1 MLFCKG
7 VCSAVDA
14 EAAGLTATGGL
25 SGAVC
30 ASPVP
35 AKRPSRPHAN
45 IAVTAIN
52 VFTEDLF
59 LLWNELLRD
68 RKRPPKPKC
77 PRCNLQPRR
86 SLLTFVLVAID
97 MQRDILHQLK
107 IEPVTIR
114 NLLRALQILNIQLQD
129 TIQYIVGRQAILILL
144 VRPQLRRRGL
154 VNSRLRNEFPIA
166 INPFR
171 QI

>member
-86 SLLTFVLVAID
+86 SLLTFVLVAIVTELVAVSVGANFSRVHTSSNIVSTSSNTNGITA
-97 MQRDILHQLK
+97 QVATLPVEVSW
-107 IEPVTIR
+107 EPD
-114 NLLRALQILNIQLQD
+114 LW
-129 TIQYIVGRQAILILL
+129 GR
-144 VRPQLRRRGL
+144 V
-154 VNSRLRNEFPIA
+154 
-166 INPFR
+166 
-171 QI
+171 